1 MFYQSTHIDSPD
13 YAKPERGTDF
23 SFPLHLHQCFEV
35 IVLLNGEMQ
44 ITVDTKQ
51 YCLHA
56 GEALMI
62 FPNQI
67 HSLSSQKS
75 EHVLCIFSPKLVK
88 AYAAMHAEHLPE
100 NGQFLPD
107 AYQINQLLQ
116 LSADASIVEKKA
128 LMYSLC
134 AAFDR
139 NAAYTERKPTRDDIL
154 GAIFHFVETE
164 FQNDCSLM
172 RLSKMVG
179 HEYSSLSR
187 YFSKAVGISYNTYVR
202 NYRLSHACYLL
213 TNTENTVL
221 ECALDSGYTNARS
234 FNRHFLAL
242 YGITPSEYR
251 LSRCC
256 LSKR

>member
-1 MFYQSTHIDSPD
+1 MFYQSNHIDSPD
-13 YAKPERGTDF
+13 YIKLERGTDF

-35 IVLLNGEMQ
+35 IVVLSGEMK
-44 ITVDTKQ
+44 ITVDTQ
-51 YCLHA
+51 EYTLQE
-56 GEALMI
+56 GGALLI

-67 HSLSSQKS
+67 HSLASEKS
-75 EHVLCIFSPKLVK
+75 EHILCIFSPQLVK
-88 AYAAMHAEHLPE
+88 AYTSLHAEHIPVS
-100 NGQFLPD
+100 GQFLPD
-107 AYQINQLLQ
+107 AYLVRQMQQLC
-116 LSADASIVEKKA
+116 ADDSVIEKKA
-128 LMYSLC
+128 LLYAFC
-134 AAFDR
+134 AAFER
-139 NAAYTERKPTRDDIL
+139 NARYTERRQPQGDLL
-154 GAIFHFVETE
+154 GTVFRFVEEE
-164 FQNDCSLM
+164 FQNDCSLT
-172 RLSKMVG
+172 RLSKVIG

-251 LSRCC
+251 SR
-256 LSKR
+256 RERV

>member
-1 MFYQSTHIDSPD
+1 
-13 YAKPERGTDF
+13 
-23 SFPLHLHQCFEV
+23 
-35 IVLLNGEMQ
+35 
-44 ITVDTKQ
+44 
-51 YCLHA
+51 
-56 GEALMI
+56 
-62 FPNQI
+62 
-67 HSLSSQKS
+67 
-75 EHVLCIFSPKLVK
+75 
-88 AYAAMHAEHLPE
+88 
-100 NGQFLPD
+100 
-107 AYQINQLLQ
+107 
-116 LSADASIVEKKA
+116 
-128 LMYSLC
+128 MYSLC

-139 NAAYTERKPTRDDIL
+139 NAAYTERKQTRDDML

-251 LSRCC
+251 SR
-256 LSKR
+256 RERV